1 MFVEVKRSAKQK
13 ATQLRRSGGLDAL
26 RSVGNDHTTSESE
39 SEEEEER
46 RPKKLN
52 HNVRVKE
59 EPGTDEKYQRK
70 NNESRER
77 EDSARGSNSIKIKE
91 EPIFKDSQVRISR
104 SMEIDVPILV
114 NLCHYILLTP

>member
-1 MFVEVKRSAKQK
+1 MFIEVKRSAKQK

-39 SEEEEER
+39 SEEEER

-52 HNVRVKE
+52 HSVKVKE
-59 EPGTDEKYQRK
+59 EPGTEEKYQRK
-70 NNESRER
+70 NNESTAKMR
-77 EDSARGSNSIKIKE
+77 EDSARGSNSVKIKE

-104 SMEIDVPILV
+104 SKEIVRRR
-114 NLCHYILLTP
+114 Y